1 MMFYLCC
8 SFLLTLFP
16 CCSVGSLPRDT
27 VLHELLQCESF
38 PWAAVLHKLLQYQYF
53 SWGAVLQEQSTPAWA
68 LDDAAGPSRSL
79 LHCGLSMGYSF
90 LQVTY
95 VCSSMASS
103 MCCSVDMRSTMNVH
117 GLQGDNLLCCGLH
130 HRLQGNLF

>member
-38 PWAAVLHKLLQYQYF
+38 PWAAVLHKLLQRVSF
-53 SWGAVLQEQSTPAWA
+53 PWGAVLQKQAAPVWVPHGVMSPASKPAPAWA
-68 LDDAAGPSRSL
+68 SLCGATGPAR
-79 LHCGLSMGYSF
+79 
-90 LQVTY
+90 
-95 VCSSMASS
+95 
-103 MCCSVDMRSTMNVH
+103 
-117 GLQGDNLLCCGLH
+117 NLLQ
-130 HRLQGNLF
+130 HRLPTGSQLPSGYIHLLQEGVAGFV